1 MTSGAVLAVDSHTAP
16 RMLTWLAPA
25 CQRLPTCGDK
35 LQITWVHLVR
45 LPGAGSELYDVKILN
60 KRSVHGHSS
69 FSFDI
74 WLGEVRPSSGL
85 ILCQVLDTPLLLR
98 VAGR

>member
-35 LQITWVHLVR
+35 LQITW
-45 LPGAGSELYDVKILN
+45 GTLYT
-60 KRSVHGHSS
+60 
-69 FSFDI
+69 
-74 WLGEVRPSSGL
+74 
-85 ILCQVLDTPLLLR
+85 CQVQ
-98 VAGR
+98 GRSSTI